1 MITKFALESLTIKYG
16 LNVLFEVAFSGSF
29 VVTMC
34 ARISLRI
41 MNSCN
46 YSFMLSCVFK
56 ALFNLLDF
64 FQILKILSLFPNTEL
79 NTEPYGAKHG
89 AIWGRLRVSSVLNL
103 QGETELSSV

>member
-1 MITKFALESLTIKYG
+1 MITKFALESLTIMYG

-46 YSFMLSCVFK
+46 YSFMLSCGFK
-56 ALFNLLDF
+56 AFFNLLDF
-64 FQILKILSLFPNTEL
+64 FQILKILSLFPNTEP
-79 NTEPYGAKHG
+79 NTEPYGAEHG
-89 AIWGRLRVSSVLNL
+89 AIWGQLRVAPC
-103 QGETELSSV
+103 